1 MIVRLRRSYVEM
13 LTSGSQLVLLFIA
26 LRDPQREIVL
36 TCLGLMALISV
47 FAWHSA
53 TRRHRAIDDTPTSRI
68 GSAAQ
73 GYVELHG
80 DSGPAPA
87 RPLID
92 PFRLMPCVWYRYQIE
107 KRGENS
113 GWRPYKS
120 GESDTEFLLNDG
132 SGRCLIDP
140 RGAEMLIGRHESW
153 VDGDRRYKLW
163 VLLDGAPLYVLG
175 QLVTRHSVDLE
186 LATDER
192 LKCLLNEWKQDQKML
207 LQRFDANRNG
217 TIDFNEWESARK
229 AAKEEIAAA
238 PFQISDD
245 RAVHLLHRPTDGRLY
260 LISDLDPRQLARR
273 YRGWSWLHLAVFSG
287 ALAGLAYTLGSPG

>member
-1 MIVRLRRSYVEM
+1 MIARLRRSYVEM
-13 LTSGSQLVLLFIA
+13 ITSGSQLVLLFIA
-26 LRDPQREIVL
+26 LRYPQREIVL

-47 FAWHSA
+47 FAWQAA

-73 GYVELHG
+73 GYVELLG
-80 DSGPAPA
+80 EGRPAPA
-87 RPLID
+87 QPLID
-92 PFRLMPCVWYRYQIE
+92 PLRFLPCVWYRYQIE
-107 KRGENS
+107 TRGENR

-120 GESDTEFLLNDG
+120 GESDAEFLLNDG

-153 VDGDRRYKLW
+153 VDGERRYRLW
-163 VLLDGAPLYVLG
+163 VLLEGAPLYVLG
-175 QLVTRHSVDLE
+175 QFVTRQSADLG

-192 LKCLLNEWKQDQKML
+192 LKYLLGEWKQDQKTL

-217 TIDFNEWESARK
+217 IIDFHEWEAARK
-229 AAKEEIAAA
+229 AAQEEIARA
-238 PFQISDD
+238 PLPISDD
-245 RAVHLLHRPTDGRLY
+245 SAVHSLHRPADGRLY

>member
-1 MIVRLRRSYVEM
+1 MITRLRRSYVEM

-47 FAWHSA
+47 FAWYSA

-80 DSGPAPA
+80 NSGPAPA
-87 RPLID
+87 RPVID
-92 PFRLMPCVWYRYQIE
+92 PFRFMPCVWYRYQIE
-107 KRGENS
+107 NRGENS
-113 GWRPYKS
+113 GWRLYKS

-163 VLLDGAPLYVLG
+163 VLLNGAPLYVLG
-175 QLVTRHSVDLE
+175 QFVTRHSVDLE
-186 LATDER
+186 LTNDER

-238 PFQISDD
+238 PLQISDD
-245 RAVHLLHRPTDGRLY
+245 SAVHLLHRPTDGRLY

>member
-1 MIVRLRRSYVEM
+1 MIARLRRSYVEM
-13 LTSGSQLVLLFIA
+13 ITSGSQLVLLFIA
-26 LRDPQREIVL
+26 LRYPQREIVL

-113 GWRPYKS
+113 GWHPYKS

-153 VDGDRRYKLW
+153 VDGDRRYRLW

-175 QLVTRHSVDLE
+175 QFVTRHSVDLE

-217 TIDFNEWESARK
+217 TIDFNEWEAARK

-238 PFQISDD
+238 PCRISDD
-245 RAVHLLHRPTDGRLY
+245 RAVHILHRPADGRLY

>member
-1 MIVRLRRSYVEM
+1 MIARLRRSYVEM
-13 LTSGSQLVLLFIA
+13 ITSGSQLVLLFIA
-26 LRDPQREIVL
+26 LRYPQREIVL

-80 DSGPAPA
+80 NSGPAPA
-87 RPLID
+87 RPVID
-92 PFRLMPCVWYRYQIE
+92 PFRFMPCVWYRYQIE

-113 GWRPYKS
+113 GWHPYKS

-153 VDGDRRYKLW
+153 VDGDRRYSLW

-175 QLVTRHSVDLE
+175 QFVTRHSVDLE

-238 PFQISDD
+238 PLQISDD
-245 RAVHLLHRPTDGRLY
+245 SAVHLLHRPTDGRLY

>member
-1 MIVRLRRSYVEM
+1 MITRLRRSYVEM

-92 PFRLMPCVWYRYQIE
+92 PLRFMPCVWYRYQIE
-107 KRGENS
+107 NRGENS

-120 GESDTEFLLNDG
+120 GESETEFLLNDG

-175 QLVTRHSVDLE
+175 QFVTRHSVDLE

-245 RAVHLLHRPTDGRLY
+245 RAVHILHQPTDGRLY

-287 ALAGLAYTLGSPG
+287 ALAGLAYTLVSPG